1 MKLKFFAD
9 HCISNFII
17 QALRGAGCEVI
28 RLKDGISPD
37 IESELGNKS
46 WSVTFDTTARCIKE
60 NNYDIC

>member
-28 RLKDGISPD
+28 CLKDVISPD

-46 WSVTFDTTARCIKE
+46 RSVTFDTTTRFKQE
-60 NNYDIC
+60 V

>member
-28 RLKDGISPD
+28 RLRDVISPD
-37 IESELGNKS
+37 IESELGINLGQLHSTLREKY
-46 WSVTFDTTARCIKE
+46 KGE
-60 NNYDIC
+60 YL